1 MDKIEPILKQFKMSN
16 DEEIVCEII
25 SFPDDEENDVI
36 VRKVLKISSVD
47 NYLSGSKYYS
57 LRPWMSFYD
66 NINLLY
72 VLNPFHIVAE
82 IEPSDDLKSLYFETL
97 EMIDEDLKEGRH
109 KMSRQKV
116 KESSAKEAAE
126 EIMRNN
132 AELLSSLDNDSDF
145 TSNIVKFSKPKGT
158 VH

>member
-25 SFPDDEENDVI
+25 SFPEDDETDVI
-36 VRKVLKISSVD
+36 VRKVLKISSYD
-47 NYLSGSKYYS
+47 NYMSNTKYYS

-72 VLNPFHIVAE
+72 VLNPFHIIAE
-82 IEPSDDLKSLYFETL
+82 VEPSDDLKSLYFETL
-97 EMIDEDLKEGRH
+97 QMIAEDLAEGKH
-109 KMSRQKV
+109 KMSRQISKA
-116 KESSAKEAAE
+116 SSAKKAAE
-126 EIMRNN
+126 EIMKNN
-132 AELLSSLDNDSDF
+132 AELFDSLETDSDF
-145 TSNIVKFSKPKGT
+145 TSNIVSFSKPKGT